1 MESEEP
7 GQGASAD
14 IMSDV
19 DSEQSETP
27 QPTCVD
33 EPMPEASQTSK
44 RVREPEEEEIESKKK
59 KDIDDF
65 ESIKEHLKVIVEE
78 LESSNFSNIEEVLG
92 MYPTI
97 DVERAIGSMIAMTGS
112 TKPVGSMPSHTKKF
126 YKERNKVLKM
136 NLCLR
141 TFHEELEKEGFYSK
155 YLGRVKLF
163 GDPPQQQPP

>member
-44 RVREPEEEEIESKKK
+44 RVREPEEEETESKKK

-65 ESIKEHLKVIVEE
+65 ESIIEHLKVIVEE
-78 LESSNFSNIEEVLG
+78 LESSNF
-92 MYPTI
+92 
-97 DVERAIGSMIAMTGS
+97 
-112 TKPVGSMPSHTKKF
+112 
-126 YKERNKVLKM
+126 
-136 NLCLR
+136 
-141 TFHEELEKEGFYSK
+141 
-155 YLGRVKLF
+155 
-163 GDPPQQQPP
+163 